1 MTNYTITSN
10 LDITNLSLSDG
21 GYRCYML
28 LQSLAYANKTKVF
41 PSQKYLAHALGR
53 CVRTIQRYLD
63 ELVGLGLIIKR
74 RRGSISNLYTLVQ
87 KTVNNAVDRL
97 KRAVQNKREA
107 DSNTK
112 DAPKQGD
119 RNSDVV
125 NHDFTKNKKS
135 KNYYKKKTSTFND
148 YTQRQYD
155 FDKLENALLK
165 TGSSKMTEFNDL
177 LME

>member
-1 MTNYTITSN
+1 MTNYTISSN
-10 LDITNLSLSDG
+10 LDITNLQLSDG
-21 GYRCYML
+21 AYRCYML

-87 KTVNNAVDRL
+87 KKIQQGVDRL
-97 KRAVQNKREA
+97 KRAVKGKREPERRTLK
-107 DSNTK
+107 DNTNSTVK
-112 DAPKQGD
+112 QNNHKKKTYPK
-119 RNSDVV
+119 
-125 NHDFTKNKKS
+125 
-135 KNYYKKKTSTFND
+135 YKKKTEHFND

-155 FDKLENALLK
+155 FDKLEQALL
-165 TGSSKMTEFNDL
+165 GDSKSTEFSDL
-177 LME
+177 LKE